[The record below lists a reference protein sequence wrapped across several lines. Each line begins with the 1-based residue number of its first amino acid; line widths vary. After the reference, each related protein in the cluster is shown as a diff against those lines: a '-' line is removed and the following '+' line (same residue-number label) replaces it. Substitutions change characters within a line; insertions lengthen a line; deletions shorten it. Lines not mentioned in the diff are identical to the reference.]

1 MAKQTLPVDFKD
13 DVLNVSMDGKRRY
26 RLLLQEDGTYVLE
39 DVTDYDTV
47 GSTFGAAQINQTNQA
62 VNQSADKGD
71 VLGTLSQVKSNSDAK
86 KIASANSLKELAV
99 ASNLKTYTT
108 LAQLSLS
115 APVTVEQIFS
125 AMPDNSYVQIDANNS
140 SVATN
145 MPINSSGLLEISKIA
160 GGRNFARFTES
171 ISTNAANKTMWYGV
185 FSWSGSVAFGGWKK
199 ILERDEILA
208 TDEEIEAN
216 TDPNKI
222 ASAVAVKRLNSELYA
237 PVSGTVAMSVEQAVT
252 HICENFVGRQR
263 SARGRF
269 ACADFIGGFDIISD
283 ESGNCSGTIVSE
295 SETLAYSFYRRAG
308 ADAVLKKLGNAT
320 FSMTWHHNA
329 QANVVAGLYSSIDLP
344 GNYDTL
350 QVTPKTVSPSNTTI
364 AFKVNGETK
373 QTITSAGATIDLSQY
388 NADIIK
394 LEIYD
399 PYNGRVQVIA
409 DITLS

>member
-1 MAKQTLPVDFKD
+1 MAIVSGYQKMKDYIKQSSGYKLLSRWANANTVECD
-13 DVLNVSMDGKRRY
+13 DA
-26 RLLLQEDGTYVLE
+26 Q
-39 DVTDYDTV
+39 TV
-47 GSTFGAAQINQTNQA
+47 QSKIGGITGISSSLTANSSTQAASTQLTNQLYQ
-62 VNQSADKGD
+62 NM
-71 VLGTLSQVKSNSDAK
+71 N
-86 KIASANSLKELAV
+86 
-99 ASNLKTYTT
+99 
-108 LAQLSLS
+108 QLS
-115 APVTVEQIFS
+115 
-125 AMPDNSYVQIDANNS
+125 
-140 SVATN
+140 
-145 MPINSSGLLEISKIA
+145 
-160 GGRNFARFTES
+160 
-171 ISTNAANKTMWYGV
+171 
-185 FSWSGSVAFGGWKK
+185 
-199 ILERDEILA
+199 
-208 TDEEIEAN
+208 
-216 TDPNKI
+216 
-222 ASAVAVKRLNSELYA
+222 SELYA
-237 PVSGTVAMSVEQAVT
+237 PVSGTGAMSVVQAVT

>member
-1 MAKQTLPVDFKD
+1 M
-13 DVLNVSMDGKRRY
+13 S
-26 RLLLQEDGTYVLE
+26 
-39 DVTDYDTV
+39 
-47 GSTFGAAQINQTNQA
+47 
-62 VNQSADKGD
+62 
-71 VLGTLSQVKSNSDAK
+71 
-86 KIASANSLKELAV
+86 IA
-99 ASNLKTYTT
+99 
-108 LAQLSLS
+108 
-115 APVTVEQIFS
+115 
-125 AMPDNSYVQIDANNS
+125 
-140 SVATN
+140 
-145 MPINSSGLLEISKIA
+145 
-160 GGRNFARFTES
+160 
-171 ISTNAANKTMWYGV
+171 
-185 FSWSGSVAFGGWKK
+185 
-199 ILERDEILA
+199 
-208 TDEEIEAN
+208 
-216 TDPNKI
+216 
-222 ASAVAVKRLNSELYA
+222 
-237 PVSGTVAMSVEQAVT
+237 QAVT

>member
-1 MAKQTLPVDFKD
+1 M
-13 DVLNVSMDGKRRY
+13 N
-26 RLLLQEDGTYVLE
+26 
-39 DVTDYDTV
+39 
-47 GSTFGAAQINQTNQA
+47 
-62 VNQSADKGD
+62 
-71 VLGTLSQVKSNSDAK
+71 
-86 KIASANSLKELAV
+86 
-99 ASNLKTYTT
+99 
-108 LAQLSLS
+108 QLS
-115 APVTVEQIFS
+115 
-125 AMPDNSYVQIDANNS
+125 
-140 SVATN
+140 
-145 MPINSSGLLEISKIA
+145 
-160 GGRNFARFTES
+160 
-171 ISTNAANKTMWYGV
+171 
-185 FSWSGSVAFGGWKK
+185 
-199 ILERDEILA
+199 
-208 TDEEIEAN
+208 
-216 TDPNKI
+216 
-222 ASAVAVKRLNSELYA
+222 SELYA
-237 PVSGTVAMSVEQAVT
+237 PVSGTGAMSVVQAVT